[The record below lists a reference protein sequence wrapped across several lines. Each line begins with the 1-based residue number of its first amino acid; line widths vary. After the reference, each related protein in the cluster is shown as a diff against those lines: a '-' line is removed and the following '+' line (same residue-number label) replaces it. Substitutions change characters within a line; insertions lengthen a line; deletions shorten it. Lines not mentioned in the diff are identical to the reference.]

1 MLLRSTLADEATSV
15 LVLEPTSERPVA
27 EIIARLAHAYAL
39 REEFASSVVRI
50 FSNRRNKCRIIV
62 LYLKDEVWR
71 APFKSHGKTAQPQ
84 TPRPLRSDERHAF
97 VYGFAAGRM
106 LTGGAR
112 CFRNQ

>member
-1 MLLRSTLADEATSV
+1 MLPRSTLADEATSV

-62 LYLKDEVWR
+62 LYLKDEVW
-71 APFKSHGKTAQPQ
+71 
-84 TPRPLRSDERHAF
+84 PRSI
-97 VYGFAAGRM
+97 
-106 LTGGAR
+106 
-112 CFRNQ
+112 